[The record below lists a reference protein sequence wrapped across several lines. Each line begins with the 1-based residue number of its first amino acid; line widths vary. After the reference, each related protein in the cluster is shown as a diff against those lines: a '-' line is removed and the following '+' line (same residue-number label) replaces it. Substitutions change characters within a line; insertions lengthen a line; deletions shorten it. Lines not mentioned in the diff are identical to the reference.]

1 MPPVFGPSSPSRTR
15 LWSCATGRPIAR
27 RPSQTAKNDA
37 SAPVRC
43 SSMTTHRPASPN
55 RRSSIASR
63 TACSAADRSGATVT
77 PFPAASPS
85 ALMTTGNP
93 NSPPA
98 TVASASSARR
108 QTRKR
113 AVGTACRAMNA
124 LAKALLDSSLA
135 ANRLGPNRRRP
146 RASNR
151 SPTPRAS
158 GSSGPTTVRSTAS
171 DSANASKAAGSDTSS
186 ERAAAGGPVPAL
198 PGAQITSRTAD
209 SRPSFQ
215 VSACSRAPL
224 PTTSTFIDSAPS
236 KEQCRR
242 PARVPSSKARRP
254 PPAYPAWPSP
264 DVPWRQSRK
273 I

>member
-186 ERAAAGGPVPAL
+186 ERAAAGGPGPRRCRVRRSPPEPRTPA
-198 PGAQITSRTAD
+198 PASR
-209 SRPSFQ
+209 
-215 VSACSRAPL
+215 SARAR
-224 PTTSTFIDSAPS
+224 ARR
-236 KEQCRR
+236 CRR
-242 PARVPSSKARRP
+242 PVPSSIPRPPKNSAAAPARVPSSKARRP
-254 PPAYPAWPSP
+254 PPA
-264 DVPWRQSRK
+264 
-273 I
+273 